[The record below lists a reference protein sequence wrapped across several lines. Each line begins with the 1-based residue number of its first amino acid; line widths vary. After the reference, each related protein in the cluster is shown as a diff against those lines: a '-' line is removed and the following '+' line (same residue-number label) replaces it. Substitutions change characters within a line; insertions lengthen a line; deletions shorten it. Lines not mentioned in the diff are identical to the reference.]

1 MNWTEVL
8 NQIIQIL
15 LPVLA
20 TVLTAVGTYVAT
32 RIKTLYTN
40 KVNDE
45 TTKKVIE
52 STVKFVEQVYKDLDG
67 TEKLKKAIEQ
77 ASEILQSKGINITD
91 AEINM
96 LIESAVYGMNQ
107 ASKTKDNEKQK
118 LTESTNT
125 KKSK

>member
-1 MNWTEVL
+1 MDWTEVL

-77 ASEILQSKGINITD
+77 ASEILQSKGINITE

-107 ASKTKDNEKQK
+107 ASKTKDSEKQK
-118 LTESTNT
+118 LTESTDT

>member
-1 MNWTEVL
+1 MDWTEVL

-77 ASEILQSKGINITD
+77 ASEILQSKGINITE

-107 ASKTKDNEKQK
+107 ASKIKDNEKQK
-118 LTESTNT
+118 LAESTDT

>member
-107 ASKTKDNEKQK
+107 ASKTKDSEKQK
-118 LTESTNT
+118 LTESTST

>member
-1 MNWTEVL
+1 MDWTEVL

-107 ASKTKDNEKQK
+107 ASKTKDSEKQK